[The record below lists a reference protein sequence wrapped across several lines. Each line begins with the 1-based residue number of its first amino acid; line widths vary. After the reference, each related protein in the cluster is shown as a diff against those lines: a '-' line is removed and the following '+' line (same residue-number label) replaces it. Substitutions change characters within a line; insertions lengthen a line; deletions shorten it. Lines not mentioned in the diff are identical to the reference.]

1 MGLWRVG
8 GVLVFMIW
16 SFVLFPRG
24 WAGRQRRALTIGES
38 PEIDD
43 DVVSVFSISSMSLFS
58 DKFFFS
64 SCDLSV
70 YNCYFLCVILMMEA
84 GFNCI

>member
-43 DVVSVFSISSMSLFS
+43 DVVSVFSIS
-58 DKFFFS
+58 
-64 SCDLSV
+64 
-70 YNCYFLCVILMMEA
+70 
-84 GFNCI
+84 

>member
-58 DKFFFS
+58 DKFFF
-64 SCDLSV
+64 
-70 YNCYFLCVILMMEA
+70 FLPVIYL
-84 GFNCI
+84 FIIVIFYVLF